1 MRDANGARWIGRLC
15 VLTLCLQPHQAALA
29 HCQIGQVAEI
39 PVEFVSNEVLAHG
52 QIDGQPITV
61 VVDTGSAQSMIWRAA
76 AARLG
81 LPLAAGPTAVHLYGL
96 GGESRLE
103 QTVIKELRFGD
114 FAVKDLRIPA
124 AGDVRTDFDLLLGDD
139 FWSVSSLEFDLKH
152 HVIRMLNPNGCKPAE
167 LPYWAK
173 TYSMADLIASPR
185 DTRMIEVEV
194 QLNGHALRAQ
204 IDSGAARSLVSKSLA
219 DAIGVSY
226 QGASEQIHG
235 IGTHSLESWIATFQ
249 RFTLGDETINN
260 VQLRVAKMSQNSKE
274 ERLGSRLPVNV
285 VKMPDMILGADFLQ
299 AHRVLIDNSTRKIVF
314 TYEGGPV
321 FQTLEPNQLNASTPG
336 TAAEPPAGGAAKAAA
351 PPPPDS
357 HDH

>member
-1 MRDANGARWIGRLC
+1 MRNANGAWCIARLC
-15 VLTLCLQPHQAALA
+15 MLTLCLQLHQAALG

-52 QIDGQPITV
+52 EIDGQPIKV
-61 VVDTGSAQSMIWRAA
+61 IIDTGSMQSMIWRAA

-81 LPLAAGPTAVHLYGL
+81 LPLAAGPQAAHLYGL

-103 QTVIKELRFGD
+103 QTVIKELRFGT
-114 FAVKDLRIPA
+114 FAVTDLRIPA
-124 AGDVRTDFDLLLGDD
+124 AGDVRANFDLLLGDD

-152 HVIRMLNPNGCKPAE
+152 HVIRMLNPNGCKAAE

-185 DTRMIEVEV
+185 DTRKIEVEV
-194 QLNGHALRAQ
+194 QLNGHTLRAL
-204 IDSGAARSLVSKSLA
+204 IDSGAARSLVSRSMA
-219 DAIGVSY
+219 DAVGVSY
-226 QGASEQIHG
+226 QGASERING
-235 IGTHSLESWIATFQ
+235 IGTHSLESRIGTFQ

-260 VQLRVAKMSQNSKE
+260 VQLRVANLSQNGKG
-274 ERLGSRLPVNV
+274 ERLGTRLPVNV
-285 VKMPDMILGADFLQ
+285 VKMPEMLLGADFLQ

-336 TAAEPPAGGAAKAAA
+336 TAAEPPSGGAATAAT